1 LKAIFVRSGDRLTIP
16 SEFFT
21 TSTTNQMARDVLATR
36 GENKTEVVDPQTT
49 YFGAPLSTNSL
60 VVP

>member
-1 LKAIFVRSGDRLTIP
+1 LTIP